1 MSKYDSLKILKKTR
15 ARVEHQCQN
24 CGCLIDTSDFYYSL
38 ELSGRIHFPDFRR
51 RAFCKGCYEKH
62 GEELLKVID

>member
-51 RAFCKGCYEKH
+51 RAFW
-62 GEELLKVID
+62 VV